1 MQRPSELAS
10 YLRIEECELD
20 AGRAAVFFRACHVQ
34 RGNFEEAG
42 APLAAGCAGHA
53 LSIGMGHADDFG
65 VASKDAHDDHEKES
79 LSRRM
84 RDLIRSATVEE
95 RRKPEGAKDSGA
107 NGERRRRTD
116 QASEGT
122 HELDE
127 AS

>member
-1 MQRPSELAS
+1 MS
-10 YLRIEECELD
+10 
-20 AGRAAVFFRACHVQ
+20 HVKP
-34 RGNFEEAG
+34 GDFEETD
-42 APLAAGCAGHA
+42 APLAAGCAGDA
-53 LSIGMGHADDFG
+53 LSIGTGHADDFEM
-65 VASKDAHDDHEKES
+65 ARKDARDAHEKES

-107 NGERRRRTD
+107 NGEQRRRTD
-116 QASEGT
+116 QASQGT